1 MKIEQL
7 KKATVLLNDK
17 LTQSMRGQTVLIVN
31 QAKAQIEFN
40 NTVVLAI
47 TDLQQQVETLRAE
60 LRSPRR

>member
-17 LTQSMRGQTVLIVN
+17 LTQSMRGQTVPIVN